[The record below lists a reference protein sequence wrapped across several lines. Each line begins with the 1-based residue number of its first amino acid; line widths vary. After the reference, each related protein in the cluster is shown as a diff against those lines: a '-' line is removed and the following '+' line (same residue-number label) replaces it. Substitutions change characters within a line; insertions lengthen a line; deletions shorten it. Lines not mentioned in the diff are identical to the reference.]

1 MLERHLRIG
10 EALTD
15 TELIE
20 KTAMDGGVSMVKGD
34 PPLKFVAI
42 NDPIKGNGS
51 DSFWKIICKFSSESV
66 SVVPSTIFDL
76 HKVIF
81 KF

>member
-51 DSFWKIICKFSSESV
+51 DSF
-66 SVVPSTIFDL
+66 
-76 HKVIF
+76 
-81 KF
+81 